1 MKRSILV
8 LAISTCLILLA
19 GALCGATSEPRNPA
33 VPDEAV
39 AAAQQGLRM
48 FHDKVSADPEK
59 WGLESSSDAERV
71 VLGEGYRIAY
81 IGRSVYTASNDVSIL
96 SLEDTSLYPTCV
108 FTIDMDGKP
117 ESFVT
122 VCTMGS
128 GEYQFA
134 DFGGDATYF
143 GIARD
148 AFRKVA
154 GDSIAPILMRF
165 RGQYLMVLEKDGKES
180 ILPVPFDAASAAIV
194 ASGQG
199 FVETSSVIESMKA
212 ANEES
217 TEGASGGTS
226 LDVWTNSS
234 GQVTDSTPCMIA
246 LAVVGVICILGYLTG
261 VVVMH
266 ARNRRI
272 RRHEQP
278 MDLS

>member
-19 GALCGATSEPRNPA
+19 GVLCGATSEPRNPA

-96 SLEDTSLYPTCV
+96 TLEDTSLYPTCV
-108 FTIDMDGKP
+108 FTIDLDGES

-122 VCTMGS
+122 VCRMGG

-134 DFGGDATYF
+134 EFGGDATYF

-154 GDSIAPILMRF
+154 GDSISPILIRF
-165 RGQYLMVLEKDGKES
+165 GGKYLMVLEKDGEES

-212 ANEES
+212 ANDENG
-217 TEGASGGTS
+217 EGMAGGTS
-226 LDVWTNSS
+226 LDVWKNSS
-234 GQVTDSTPCMIA
+234 RQLTDSTPCLIA
-246 LAVVGVICILGYLTG
+246 LAVVGGICILGYLTG

-272 RRHEQP
+272 RRHTQP